1 MNYEIHLA
9 RGASFTAS
17 ADRTLLD
24 CANDA
29 GLHLEHSC
37 RTGRCGT
44 CKTRLVSGTVKT
56 IGADTWLKPE
66 DRAQG
71 WILTCTDAAQGVC
84 ELEAEDL
91 PRLAGIRTLTQPSRI
106 EAIERLAPDVVHVT
120 LRLPP
125 TVSLKFLP
133 GQYVNVLAAG
143 LRRAYSLANMPRADN
158 KLELMIREVPGGAM
172 SAYWFGAAKDKDLLR
187 IEGPRGTFFL
197 RDVAGADLVFLA
209 TGTGIAPIRAFL
221 AELQAA
227 AEDARPRSITLLW
240 GGRHPA
246 DLFWQPPDMPGL
258 RYVPVLSRADAD
270 WRGARG
276 HVQDVLLA
284 LDPAQK
290 PDLSRAQVYAC
301 GSQAMILSA
310 NLQLCA
316 AGLPANSF
324 YSDAFV
330 ASE

>member
-1 MNYEIHLA
+1 MTHQIRLA
-9 RGASFTAS
+9 RGAHFTAS

-24 CANDA
+24 CAADA

-37 RTGRCGT
+37 RTGRCGS
-44 CKTRLVSGTVKT
+44 CQTRLISGTVKT

-71 WILTCTDAAQGVC
+71 WILTCTDAAEGEC
-84 ELEAEDL
+84 ELDAEDL

-106 EAIERLAPDVVHVT
+106 DAIERLAPDVVHVT

-133 GQYVNVLAAG
+133 GQYVNVIAAGG
-143 LRRAYSLANMPRADN
+143 LRRAYSLANAPRVDN
-158 KLELMIREVPGGAM
+158 KLELMIREVEGGAM
-172 SAYWFGAAKDKDLLR
+172 SAYWFGTAQAKDLLR
-187 IEGPRGTFFL
+187 VEGPRGTFFL
-197 RDVAGADLVFLA
+197 RDTAGADLIFLA

-221 AELQAA
+221 TELEGLAPQAQ
-227 AEDARPRSITLLW
+227 PRSVTLLW

-246 DLFWQPPDMPGL
+246 DLFWQPPELPGL

-270 WRGARG
+270 WPGARG
-276 HVQDVLLA
+276 HVQEVLLA
-284 LDPAQK
+284 EN

-310 NLQLCA
+310 NQQLCA